1 MDKKY
6 YIHTVDTF
14 TDKVVKVEVS
24 KEVFETIKKSER
36 KERYFS
42 KDLKK
47 EKIQV
52 NQKNQTVESIKSRE
66 DSFERLIQKNFNESS
81 DKYSLE
87 DVCERHMLLTTAIFS
102 LNSEAQDLIYN
113 LYFKGLSEREYSKM
127 SGIPQKTISNRK
139 KTALKQLRQFL
150 KE

>member
-47 EKIQV
+47 RKNSSESEK
-52 NQKNQTVESIKSRE
+52 
-66 DSFERLIQKNFNESS
+66 
-81 DKYSLE
+81 
-87 DVCERHMLLTTAIFS
+87 
-102 LNSEAQDLIYN
+102 
-113 LYFKGLSEREYSKM
+113 
-127 SGIPQKTISNRK
+127 SNC
-139 KTALKQLRQFL
+139 
-150 KE
+150 